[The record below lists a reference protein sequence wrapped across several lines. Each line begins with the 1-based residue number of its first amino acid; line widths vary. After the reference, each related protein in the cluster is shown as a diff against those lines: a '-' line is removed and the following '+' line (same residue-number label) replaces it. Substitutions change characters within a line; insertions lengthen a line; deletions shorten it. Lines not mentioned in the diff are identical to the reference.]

1 MYTPVLSEKLKFWTL
16 SHHCHCQLASGPHTL
31 DSTAP
36 ISGDRSFNTVCRKI
50 PQFSET
56 TSVSIKITSR
66 ASFITS
72 FHFFDYLSL
81 VTHTVLTWSLNSA
94 TTEIVFEGLSKQE
107 SNNGIDRK
115 PNNFVVK
122 TMEAKMTL
130 TVSLFRAT
138 STSTSKELP
147 APSVGRQKKV
157 LARFASVFLGAR
169 PLSFALF
176 IKFGQFD
183 PLAYLTFVIILQ
195 HFSGLENK
203 KKVPKNEDAKKGIMY
218 HFGQTTTPPPTQP
231 VKSISSFII
240 VSLKKWQV
248 FLCPQ
253 PEVYSSRT
261 GYMPEAPKCI
271 QPKFPKL

>member
-1 MYTPVLSEKLKFWTL
+1 MNHGSQDDAECF
-16 SHHCHCQLASGPHTL
+16 
-31 DSTAP
+31 P
-36 ISGDRSFNTVCRKI
+36 ISS
-50 PQFSET
+50 
-56 TSVSIKITSR
+56 
-66 ASFITS
+66 
-72 FHFFDYLSL
+72 HLS
-81 VTHTVLTWSLNSA
+81 
-94 TTEIVFEGLSKQE
+94 
-107 SNNGIDRK
+107 
-115 PNNFVVK
+115 
-122 TMEAKMTL
+122 
-130 TVSLFRAT
+130 
-138 STSTSKELP
+138 STSKELP

-157 LARFASVFLGAR
+157 LARFASLFLGAR